1 MPEKKFARKIGVGW
15 ICLVLTMVLTVTL
28 TMVLTVALW
37 WAAAEPAEAKG
48 RGKKPVTRFT
58 MQELEPLLKSL
69 ERDGFARVHTV
80 PVFYDRRLRKLDR
93 VVAYNAVQRETRR
106 NYDDF
111 TNPYAKRL
119 ARRFMNRHWRM
130 LHRIERK
137 YGVPKQII
145 TAILLV
151 ETQFGRARLPY
162 RVLEVLTTLAVE
174 STPES
179 VGRHFSRLKRRK
191 HKIDRE
197 WLAARL
203 MEKAEFAYRE
213 LVAVLS
219 MFKENLAALYH
230 VRGSYAGAIGIPQFL
245 PSSYLRWAVDGNGDG
260 RVNLNNL
267 TDAMHSVANFLRQH
281 GWRSGAHF
289 RDNWKAVWE
298 YNNSDDYVRAIHEI
312 AFRLY
317 WQPKRSRRG

>member
-1 MPEKKFARKIGVGW
+1 MAENRVTRKIGVGW
-15 ICLVLTMVLTVTL
+15 FCLMLAM
-28 TMVLTVALW
+28 ALCW
-37 WAAAEPAEAKG
+37 AAAAEPAKAK
-48 RGKKPVTRFT
+48 RPQKKQLARFT
-58 MQELEPLLKSL
+58 PEELEPLLKSL
-69 ERDGFARVHTV
+69 ERDGFDRASTM
-80 PVFYDRRLRKLDR
+80 PVFYDRRLRKLEQ
-93 VVAYNAVQRETRR
+93 VVGFNAVQRETRR
-106 NYDDF
+106 NYDGF
-111 TNPYAKRL
+111 TTPYAKHI
-119 ARRFMNRHWRM
+119 ARKFMNRHWRK

-162 RVLEVLTTLAVE
+162 RVIEVFTTLAVE
-174 STPES
+174 TGPES
-179 VGRHFSRLKRRK
+179 VGRHYSRLKKRK
-191 HKIDRE
+191 PDIDKE
-197 WLAARL
+197 WLASRM

-260 RVNLNNL
+260 EVNLNNL

-281 GWRSGAHF
+281 GWRNGAHF
-289 RDNWKAVWE
+289 RSNWKAVWE
-298 YNNSDDYVRAIHEI
+298 YNHSDDYVRAIHEI

-317 WQPKRSRRG
+317 WQPKHRRRR

>member
-1 MPEKKFARKIGVGW
+1 MPEMRIPKKTGVGW
-15 ICLVLTMVLTVTL
+15 ICLVLTL
-28 TMVLTVALW
+28 ALC
-37 WAAAEPAEAKG
+37 WAAASEPAEAKG
-48 RGKKPVTRFT
+48 RDKKPATRFT
-58 MQELEPLLKSL
+58 RQELEPLLKSL
-69 ERDGFARVHTV
+69 ERDGFDRVHTV

-93 VVAYNAVQRETRR
+93 VVVYNAVQRETRR

-119 ARRFMNRHWRM
+119 ARRFMNRHWRQ

-162 RVLEVLTTLAVE
+162 RVIEVFTTLAVD
-174 STPES
+174 SGPES
-179 VGRHFSRLKRRK
+179 VGRHYSRLKQGK

-197 WLAARL
+197 WLAAR
-203 MEKAEFAYRE
+203 MMKKAEFAYRE

-219 MFKENLAALYH
+219 MFKENLADLYH

-260 RVNLNNL
+260 RVNLNDL
-267 TDAMHSVANFLRQH
+267 TDAMHSVANFLRHH
-281 GWRSGAHF
+281 GWRKGAHF
-289 RDNWKAVWE
+289 RTNWKAVWE

-317 WQPKRSRRG
+317 WQPKKRRR

>member
-1 MPEKKFARKIGVGW
+1 MSEKKFPRKNCVGW
-15 ICLVLTMVLTVTL
+15 ICL
-28 TMVLTVALW
+28 ALALALC
-37 WAAAEPAEAKG
+37 WAAVADPAEAKR
-48 RGKKPVTRFT
+48 RGKKPVARFT
-58 MQELEPLLKSL
+58 QQELEPLLKSL
-69 ERDGFARVHTV
+69 ERDGFDRVDTA
-80 PVFYDRRLRKLDR
+80 PVFYDRRLRKLEH

-119 ARRFMNRHWRM
+119 ARRFMSRNWRR

-162 RVLEVLTTLAVE
+162 RVIEVFTTLIVN

-179 VGRHFSRLKRRK
+179 VGRQYLRLKQQN
-191 HKIDRE
+191 HEIDRE
-197 WLAARL
+197 WLASRL
-203 MEKAEFAYRE
+203 MEKADFAYRE

-267 TDAMHSVANFLRQH
+267 SDAMHSVANFLRHH
-281 GWRSGAHF
+281 GWRKEAHF
-289 RDNWKAVWE
+289 RTNWKAVWE

-317 WQPKRSRRG
+317 WQPKRRRRS